1 MKRFGT
7 SRAAYKAERVFD
19 YSYLFF
25 EFFRDIDLHASNVN
39 VRTTLLFSVIP

>member
-25 EFFRDIDLHASNVN
+25 EFFRELISMQYENG
-39 VRTTLLFSVIP
+39 

>member
-7 SRAAYKAERVFD
+7 SRAAYKAERFFD

-25 EFFRDIDLHASNVN
+25 EFFRDIDLHA
-39 VRTTLLFSVIP
+39 I